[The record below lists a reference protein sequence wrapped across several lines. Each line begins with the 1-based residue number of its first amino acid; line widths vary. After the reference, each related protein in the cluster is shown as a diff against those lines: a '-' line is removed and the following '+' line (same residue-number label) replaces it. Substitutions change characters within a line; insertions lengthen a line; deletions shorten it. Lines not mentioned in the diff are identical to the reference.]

1 MNHVSFNLIIPSMAF
16 TDVYYSGE
24 HEQYEDLTKFRVR
37 WQGKQWGIWP
47 ILLGDDSHSYRPL
60 HLTYCLLHGVSVWP
74 AGFLGRNDMLRKT
87 ANVWQA
93 YDSFGYRQA
102 EWIPYFRRDRP
113 GPKRPSQ
120 RQGQPVS
127 AAAKVR
133 SAGCR
138 EPDARS
144 GQLHVDGR
152 PESDGAP
159 RHVGRERSG

>member
-1 MNHVSFNLIIPSMAF
+1 MAF

-24 HEQYEDLTKFRVR
+24 HEQYEDLTKFRAR

-74 AGFLGRNDMLRKT
+74 AGFLGRNDMLRQDGQSVACLRPLRLSALGVDSLLSAQT
-87 ANVWQA
+87 GLARSDNPNVKVSL
-93 YDSFGYRQA
+93 YL
-102 EWIPYFRRDRP
+102 
-113 GPKRPSQ
+113 Q
-120 RQGQPVS
+120 RQ
-127 AAAKVR
+127 KHH

-138 EPDARS
+138 EPGARS
-144 GQLHVDGR
+144 GQLYVEGR

-159 RHVGRERSG
+159 RHIGLERSG